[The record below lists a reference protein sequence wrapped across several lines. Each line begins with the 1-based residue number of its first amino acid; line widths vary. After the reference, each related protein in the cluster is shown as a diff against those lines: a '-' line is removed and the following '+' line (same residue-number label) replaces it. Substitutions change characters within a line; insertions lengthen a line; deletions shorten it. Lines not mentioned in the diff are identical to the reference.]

1 MPTSRLPSVE
11 SSTPEPP
18 PAVEEPV
25 PTISWAAIMSTISS
39 GRPGRVTP
47 EPLLPSQDGG
57 PCSHISTTTVEQE
70 PVATEAGEEEPDVLD
85 LGAME
90 QDEQEQQQGEDELH
104 AQTAWSAVLH
114 MTQQQPGPSG
124 LQAMRQPGRGWPQQ
138 QDNKI
143 LRMGSWPVDEVD
155 EPFD

>member
-1 MPTSRLPSVE
+1 MPTSRRPSVE
-11 SSTPEPP
+11 SSTSESQ

-25 PTISWAAIMSTISS
+25 PTIPWAAISS
-39 GRPGRVTP
+39 GRPDRVTP
-47 EPLLPSQDGG
+47 EPLLPPQDGG
-57 PCSHISTTTVEQE
+57 PCPHISMATVEQE

-85 LGAME
+85 LRAIE
-90 QDEQEQQQGEDELH
+90 QDEQEQQQGEDGLH
-104 AQTAWSAVLH
+104 AHTAWSAVLH
-114 MTQQQPGPSG
+114 MAPQQPGPIG
-124 LQAMRQPGRGWPQQ
+124 LQAVQQPGRDWPQL